1 MLITI
6 LIRYIQSKSFDIL
19 SNLKPMKRFK
29 KTFCDRNVL
38 NFHLFIWC
46 GNWAL
51 TSLRARMV
59 HKTELKFDP
68 YSYVSYESQLGSKTE
83 MWPRNVGNLSNLEPG
98 YTKKNKFNWRLIK
111 MFKFGIKRSGKC

>member
-46 GNWAL
+46 GNCSL

-68 YSYVSYESQLGSKTE
+68 SYESYESQLGSKNET
-83 MWPRNVGNLSNLEPG
+83 WPKNVGNLSILEPG
-98 YTKKNKFNWRLIK
+98 LYKEK
-111 MFKFGIKRSGKC
+111 

>member
-6 LIRYIQSKSFDIL
+6 LIRYIQSKGFDVL
-19 SNLKPMKRFK
+19 SYLKPMKRFK

-68 YSYVSYESQLGSKTE
+68 SYESQLGSKNET
-83 MWPRNVGNLSNLEPG
+83 WPKNVGNLSILEPG
-98 YTKKNKFNWRLIK
+98 LYKEK
-111 MFKFGIKRSGKC
+111 

>member
-1 MLITI
+1 
-6 LIRYIQSKSFDIL
+6 
-19 SNLKPMKRFK
+19 MKRFK
-29 KTFCDRNVL
+29 KTFCDSNVL

-68 YSYVSYESQLGSKTE
+68 YSYMKVMKVNLAAKLKRGRGMLGIYQI
-83 MWPRNVGNLSNLEPG
+83 WNQV
-98 YTKKNKFNWRLIK
+98 YTKKNKFNLT
-111 MFKFGIKRSGKC
+111 S

>member
-29 KTFCDRNVL
+29 ETFCDRNVL

-68 YSYVSYESQLGSKTE
+68 YSYESYESQLGSKTE
-83 MWPRNVGNLSNLEPG
+83 TWPRNVGNLSNLEPG
-98 YTKKNKFNWRLIK
+98 LYKEK
-111 MFKFGIKRSGKC
+111 